1 MSKMA
6 TENENKKWRILYKL
20 HNNLPWFGN
29 LIKFR
34 LNRCCFGEES
44 IIMNEKKSAEVLCGE
59 PAIPPSV
66 TKLPAIMNNV
76 LW

>member
-6 TENENKKWRILYKL
+6 TENENKKLRILCKL

-34 LNRCCFGEES
+34 LNRRCFGEES
-44 IIMNEKKSAEVLCGE
+44 IIMNEKKSA
-59 PAIPPSV
+59 
-66 TKLPAIMNNV
+66 
-76 LW
+76 

>member
-44 IIMNEKKSAEVLCGE
+44 IIMNEKKSA
-59 PAIPPSV
+59 
-66 TKLPAIMNNV
+66 
-76 LW
+76 